1 MLIISI
7 ACFVFYKV
15 SLRSRSGYNNI
26 KLAAWYRVLVI
37 IHILPIYSLTNTILK
52 PISVLIDKA
61 RVPFQSFIWPLVG
74 FKSVPVNTVIN
85 SLIIDLIHRGIVI
98 RRDVFR

>member
-1 MLIISI
+1 VLITIR
-7 ACFVFYKV
+7 A
-15 SLRSRSGYNNI
+15 
-26 KLAAWYRVLVI
+26 
-37 IHILPIYSLTNTILK
+37 LPIYSLTDTILK

-74 FKSVPVNTVIN
+74 FKSVLVDTVVIG
-85 SLIIDLIHRGIVI
+85 LIINLIRRGIVI